1 MKGKQKENVA
11 EQLRKLL
18 HTQEKYTDM
27 LRERLSV
34 LQHDWKQPWFS
45 SGSVLMI
52 GGKVIGK
59 SREECIRILD
69 DMIEHN
75 GWICPI
81 KPKYGDDSY
90 YSISKDEIVLPEKEQ
105 YVTEELFYTELFHE
119 MAHSTG
125 AESRLNR
132 LAPTFFGSKEYAREE
147 LTVELTAAVVSRYY
161 GMAKYLKEDSA
172 VYLETWIDMLEDSD
186 DAVGGIL
193 ADVEKSVLM
202 IINKIQDYDR
212 N

>member
-11 EQLRKLL
+11 DQLRKFL
-18 HTQEKYTDM
+18 HTQGKYADM

-45 SGSVLMI
+45 SSSVLMI
-52 GGKVIGK
+52 DGKVIGK

-81 KPKYGDDSY
+81 KPEYGDDSY

-105 YVTEELFYTELFHE
+105 YVTEERFFTELFHE

-132 LAPTFFGSKEYAREE
+132 LAPTSFGSKEYAMEE
-147 LTVELTAAVVSRYY
+147 LTAELTAAVVSWYY
-161 GMAKYLKEDSA
+161 GMAKYLKGDSA
-172 VYLETWIDMLEDSD
+172 AYLKTWIYMLEGSGN
-186 DAVGGIL
+186 AVGVIL

-202 IINKIQDYDR
+202 IINKIEDYDS